1 MKIYESIDKI
11 IETDILVVGGAG
23 AASSAAIAARRGGAK
38 VVLASKGKLGKS
50 GNSIMAHAAFSMD
63 GKSAYDI
70 YGIKEADP
78 SFTKEKLFEKIVK
91 QSYFLSDQNI
101 VEQFIEDSPPAVNEF
116 VEWGRKAGQNFK
128 FTPPCYWETSGRS
141 IGAAIKKSVVDTEGI
156 DILEDVMIIDI
167 LTRSNKV
174 TGAVGI
180 DIHSGDFILFKAK
193 AVILATGGYQPY
205 SLKCTNSDMTGDG
218 MAIAYRA
225 GAKLADMEFLL
236 FIQVAL
242 EPEIIKG
249 SILPFMF
256 SYYGFKIDIK
266 DAYGNSILDEIPKEI
281 RSVTDGNGVDKLV
294 QTYYQGQRIFLGKGT
309 PENGLYLDFLKSSKE
324 ELQKDFNKLIEM
336 FSTWH
341 KHGYY
346 NGDDINIYRNMAMN
360 EEPIKI
366 SLGNEYSMGGILVDE
381 KMQTDVLGLFA
392 AGEVTSGLSGACRV
406 ADALTE
412 MITQGNRAGKTAAE
426 YVKYTKETDIN
437 LEQLESV
444 IQRLLRFFKNIDG
457 YSAIE
462 VCENIEKAA
471 DRGFSYCRT
480 EESLLQSLEEIERI
494 KNEEIPSI
502 FLKNVTCNYNYE
514 WIKAIQA
521 ENMVLCTEVGIRAA
535 LMRKE
540 SRGTHIRLD
549 YPAVDNDNWVVR
561 IIACE
566 KNGNMELSTRKPIVT
581 KMQLPKGKEDSIIK
595 YLLKYRP
602 GIGDEGINDMEMS
615 I

>member
-1 MKIYESIDKI
+1 MKIHESMDKV

-23 AASSAAIAARRGGAK
+23 AASSAAIAARREGAK

-78 SFTKEKLFEKIVK
+78 FFTREKLFEKIVK
-91 QSYFLSDQNI
+91 QSYFLSDQNV
-101 VEQFIEDSPPAVNEF
+101 VEQFIEDSPTVVNEF

-156 DILEDVMIIDI
+156 DIFEDVIIVDI
-167 LTRSNKV
+167 LTHNNKV

-218 MAIAYRA
+218 MAMAYRA

-242 EPEIIKG
+242 KPQSIKG

-256 SYYGFKIDIK
+256 SYYGFKMDIK
-266 DAYGNSILDEIPKEI
+266 DVDGNSILDEIPEEI
-281 RSVTDGNGVDKLV
+281 KSVTDGNGVDKLV

-309 PENGLYLDFLKSSKE
+309 PINGLYLDFLKSSKE
-324 ELQKDFNKLIEM
+324 ELENDFNKLIGL

-346 NGDDINIYRNMAMN
+346 NGDDIGIYKNMAMN
-360 EEPIKI
+360 DEPIEV

-381 KMQTDVLGLFA
+381 KMQTDVSGLFA

-412 MITQGNRAGKTAAE
+412 MITQGNRAGKSAAE
-426 YVKYTKETDIN
+426 YAKYTKETDIN
-437 LEQLESV
+437 LEQLESI
-444 IQRLLRFFKNIDG
+444 IQRILRFFKNIDG
-457 YSAIE
+457 CNVIE

-494 KNEEIPSI
+494 KNEEIPNV
-502 FLKNVTCNYNYE
+502 FLRNVTSNYNYE

-521 ENMVLCTEVGIRAA
+521 ENMILCTEVGIRAA

-549 YPAVDNDNWVVR
+549 YPTVDNDNWVVR

-566 KNGNMELSTRKPIVT
+566 KSGSMELSTRKPIVT
-581 KMQLPKGKEDSIIK
+581 KMQLPKGKEGSIIE

-602 GIGDEGINDMEMS
+602 GTGDEGINDMELS